1 MAHPEDGGFDLARTY
16 VQLQDGAAADL
27 LDAGGDFWARLAER
41 VELHD
46 GRLVCVTP
54 QTADWTSWEM
64 HPAGDEIVYLLSGAV
79 SLILEEEGGERSVE
93 LGARMAYRI
102 PRGRWHRMR
111 VRAPGEMLFITRGA
125 GTRHRPL

>member
-1 MAHPEDGGFDLARTY
+1 MDWYERYGERHADDL
-16 VQLQDGAAADL
+16 D
-27 LDAGGDFWARLAER
+27 E
-41 VELHD
+41 
-46 GRLVCVTP
+46 GRIVSLFRFEEP
-54 QTADWTSWEM
+54 WTSWEM